1 MSTEIEAITV
11 GRSLPLV
18 KIHPTAVFAILG
30 AYNRR
35 PADTN
40 KLRVIG
46 ALLGVS
52 KDGIVEVT
60 DSFTVP
66 VEESIGNLKVTIDQG
81 YYQKMYSHHR
91 RVNSKETI
99 VGWYST
105 SAPNGAL
112 IIDTT
117 SFIHNFFRQQI
128 KQPIHIVVDTT
139 MLSGN
144 IAIRGFIGQPL
155 KVGDNDAFANMFH
168 ETKVQIEMSEG
179 ETSCLFHMVAGNAP
193 STHSSSSKTQL
204 VSTCT
209 SDEEKI
215 RASMEK
221 LLEVLD
227 SLQTYVDDVVD
238 GKKDALPS
246 IGMMLSDA
254 LAEINCPAEDLQSLF
269 KDKKQDLLAV
279 SYLVALFQTQTKLS
293 ERLNCIL

>member
-1 MSTEIEAITV
+1 MSNIEIEAITV
-11 GRSLPLV
+11 GKSLPLI
-18 KIHPTAVFAILG
+18 KMHPTAIFAILG

-35 PADTN
+35 PAESN
-40 KLRVIG
+40 KVRVIG
-46 ALLGVS
+46 ALLGLS
-52 KDGIVEVT
+52 KDGVVEVT

-128 KQPIHIVVDTT
+128 KQPIHVVVDTT
-139 MLSGN
+139 MLTGN

-179 ETSCLFHMVAGNAP
+179 ETSCLFNMIAGNAGVN
-193 STHSSSSKTQL
+193 SSSSKTQL
-204 VSTCT
+204 VSKFS
-209 SDEEKI
+209 SDEDKI

-227 SLQTYVDDVVD
+227 SLQGYVDDVVD
-238 GKKDALPS
+238 GKKEALPS